1 MDEFQLG
8 KGIRVRYLI
17 TAVLVSLFIASSL
30 SAETPEERG
39 LSIALEMEKRDKGWG
54 DSTSELEM
62 VLKNRHGETSVRQM
76 RGQSLEVEG
85 DGDKSLM
92 VFDNPRDVKGTA
104 MLTWSHKEGDDDQ
117 WLYLPALKR
126 VKRISSSSKSG
137 SFMGSEFSYEDLS
150 SREVNKYTYKFLREE
165 SCPCEELKA
174 LSCFV
179 SESFPVDK
187 SSGYTKLISWAD
199 TDEYRSCRVEF
210 YDRKSSHL
218 KTLIFGDYKKFLDKF
233 WRPMRLDVTN
243 HQSGK
248 STSMVFKEYKFKTGL
263 KDPDF
268 NQNAL
273 MRFK

>member
-1 MDEFQLG
+1 
-8 KGIRVRYLI
+8 VRLFAI
-17 TAVLVSLFIASSL
+17 PFFIFLTLVAPAT
-30 SAETPEERG
+30 AETPEEKG
-39 LSIALEMEKRDKGWG
+39 LAIALEAEKRDRGWG

-62 VLKNRHGETSVRQM
+62 ILKNRHGETSVRQM
-76 RGQSLEVEG
+76 RGESLEVEG

-92 VFDNPRDVKGTA
+92 VFDNPRDVKGSA
-104 MLTWSHKEGDDDQ
+104 MLTWSHKNGDDDQ

-150 SREVNKYTYKFLREE
+150 SREVEKYSYRFLREE
-165 SCPCEELKA
+165 PCPCEELKS
-174 LSCFV
+174 LTCFV
-179 SESFPVDK
+179 SGSFPVDK
-187 SSGYTKLISWAD
+187 SSGYTRIVSWLD
-199 TDEYRSCRVEF
+199 TNDYRSCKVEF

-218 KTLIFGDYKKFLDKF
+218 KTLLSSNYKKFLDKF

-248 STSMVFKEYKFKTGL
+248 STTLEFKEYKFKTGL
-263 KDPDF
+263 KDSDF